1 MYLPLIISDK
11 SCSIFLT
18 EFNSGVT
25 EYIVDLNS
33 ESGELSLASSFITF
47 GKFSK
52 PSGMS
57 SLKNSNKFGILVS
70 IVGGKTVVGETV
82 VGETRFVDWVESGI
96 NLVKVRT
103 IVGETVVV
111 ETRFVDWVEDE
122 IGSVL
127 VSSSTLNSPFKK
139 ILD

>member
-1 MYLPLIISDK
+1 MYLPLIISD
-11 SCSIFLT
+11 SSFSIFLT

-52 PSGMS
+52 PSGML
-57 SLKNSNKFGILVS
+57 SLKNSNKFGISVS
-70 IVGGKTVVGETV
+70 IVGGETV
-82 VGETRFVDWVESGI
+82 
-96 NLVKVRT
+96 
-103 IVGETVVV
+103 VGETVVV
-111 ETRFVDWVEDE
+111 ETRFVDWVEVGINLVKVFSLVVETRSSSWVEDE

-127 VSSSTLNSPFKK
+127 VSDFTLNPPLKK
-139 ILD
+139 TL